1 MAALK
6 WSTSDAVWIEEVDD
20 EHKEIFAAIAGFQTL
35 LGTGSREEI
44 RESLGRLTSAVSE
57 HFAHEERLM
66 RASRYYSLSWHKG
79 LHDAALRKVRYF
91 ADGIEQG
98 DTGAA
103 RAMVKYLRSWLRTH
117 TRLAD
122 RMMGA
127 YLRNEQRS
135 LGKIVFRAG
144 TKAADACGWVDSAGN
159 RFDPTTTHNGL

>member
-1 MAALK
+1 MASLK
-6 WSTSDAVWIEEVDD
+6 WSASDAVWIEEVDD
-20 EHKEIFAAIAGFQTL
+20 EHKEIFEAIAGFQKL
-35 LGTGSREEI
+35 LGAASREEI
-44 RESLGRLTSAVSE
+44 RKSLERLISAMTE

-66 RASRYYSLSWHKG
+66 HAARYYSLDWHKG
-79 LHDAALRKVRYF
+79 LHAGALRKVRYF
-91 ADGIEQG
+91 ATGIEQG

-103 RAMVKYLRSWLRTH
+103 RSLVKYLKSWLRTH

-144 TKAADACGWVDSAGN
+144 TKAADACAWVDSAGN
-159 RFDPTTTHNGL
+159 RFEPTATPHRL